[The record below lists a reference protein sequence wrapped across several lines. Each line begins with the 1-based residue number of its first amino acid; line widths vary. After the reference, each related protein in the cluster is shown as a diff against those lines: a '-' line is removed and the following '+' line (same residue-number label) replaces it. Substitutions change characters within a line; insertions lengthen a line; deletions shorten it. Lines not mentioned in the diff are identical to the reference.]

1 MGIRGKMFLPFVA
14 VVIILGGVSLWTL
27 DSSLSALEKRF
38 VMRIVAG
45 KAAEVE
51 NAIENVSRMTLEQAA
66 MFSRIPSVIAAYEE
80 ALSGNIND
88 EADPAAQNA
97 RQRIRKELADVG
109 AGYSEVLGGRKL
121 MLHYHLPNAR
131 SLVRL
136 WRDKQVTR
144 NGQKLD
150 VSDDISA
157 FRPTVKDV
165 NATGKPV
172 MGVELGEGGFVI
184 RGVAPVKTAQ
194 NKQLG
199 SVELLA
205 EFGPI
210 LEGAASEGQELLL
223 YMNAQ
228 FLNITA
234 ALRDPAKNP
243 VLDGK
248 FVRVSGAKDAGLE
261 KLVTPELLA
270 RGQKELVVE
279 RKGDLSLGAFPIKD
293 YKGVQTGVM
302 VAVVNTA
309 SESATISTAKYT
321 LAALLALLLIVPT
334 GIASIAFMRSVARP
348 IDRIVAKIRDITE
361 DKADLTDR
369 LPEDSRD
376 EMASLAIWFNK
387 LMVKVSQLISINRS
401 VLDAVPDP
409 LFVVDEEY
417 RIKFANK
424 ATSEF
429 AGIDQRALAGMS
441 CSDIFKTKACNTPDC
456 PIQRERDNTRGDG
469 AARIECIKE
478 GRRVVLRPF
487 VKTITDDHGTL
498 LGYLELAQDV
508 TGMVERE
515 EALEEH
521 LEQLRHVNAEITA
534 VAEEISG
541 SLEEISAQ
549 VEEVSQGA
557 DIQKSRVEE
566 TLSSMSEMTAASRDA
581 ARSAQ
586 EASTQAEATRE
597 TAEQGE
603 KVVRQAREVIDS
615 VRAQTE
621 LLRSNMDG
629 LGRRAQ
635 DIGRILTVIN
645 DIADQTNLLAL
656 NAAIEAA
663 RAGDAGRGFAVVA
676 DEVRKLAEKT
686 VHATGEVSEV
696 IGAIQNET
704 RNNLDVTVKA
714 VETVDKATSLSEL
727 SGDSLKR
734 IVELVHL
741 TAEQVRTIA
750 TAAEE
755 QSSVS
760 EHIGKALDD
769 VHAVSASTARGMDA
783 SAQALSGLAELAQR
797 LRSVVAIKE

>member
-14 VVIILGGVSLWTL
+14 AVVVLGGASLWAL
-27 DSSLSALEKRF
+27 DSSLSTLEKLF
-38 VMRIVAG
+38 VKRIVAG
-45 KAAEVE
+45 KAAEVQ
-51 NAIENVSRMTLEQAA
+51 NSIENVSRMTLEQAA
-66 MFSRIPSVIAAYEE
+66 TFSRVPGVISAYEE
-80 ALSGNIND
+80 ALSGNVND
-88 EADPAAQNA
+88 EADPAAQKA
-97 RQRIRKELADVG
+97 RESIRKELADVR
-109 AGYSEVLGGRKL
+109 AGFTDVLGGQKL

-150 VSDDISA
+150 VSDDIST
-157 FRPTVKDV
+157 FRPTVIDV
-165 NATGKPV
+165 NSSGKPV
-172 MGVELGEGGFVI
+172 MGVELGEGGFAI
-184 RGVAPVKTAQ
+184 RGVAPVKNAAGR
-194 NKQLG
+194 QLG
-199 SVELLA
+199 SVEILA

-210 LEGAASEGQELLL
+210 LEGAAAEGQELLL
-223 YMNAQ
+223 YMNAKY
-228 FLNITA
+228 LNITA

-243 VLDGK
+243 VLDGR
-248 FVRVSGAKDAGLE
+248 FVRVSGSKDAGIE
-261 KLVTPELLA
+261 KLVTPEFLA
-270 RGQKELVVE
+270 LGQKELAVE

-309 SESATISTAKYT
+309 SESATISAAKYT
-321 LAALLALLLIVPT
+321 LAGLLALLLVVPT
-334 GIASIAFMRSVARP
+334 GIASFVFMRFVARP
-348 IDRIVAKIRDITE
+348 VDRIVNKIRDITE
-361 DKADLTDR
+361 DKADLTDK

-376 EMASLAIWFNK
+376 EMGSLAMWFNR

-409 LFVVDEEY
+409 LFVVDENY
-417 RIKFANK
+417 RVKFANR
-424 ATSEF
+424 ATASF
-429 AGIDQRALAGMS
+429 AGLDQAALAGMP
-441 CSDIFKTKACNTPDC
+441 CADIFKTSACNTAQC
-456 PIQRERDNTRGDG
+456 PIRQSRETGAVDEATRIRCARAG
-469 AARIECIKE
+469 A
-478 GRRVVLRPF
+478 RVVLRPF
-487 VKTITDDHGTL
+487 VKTITDDHGNF

-508 TGMVERE
+508 TGMVDRE

-521 LEQLRHVNAEITA
+521 LQQLRRVNAEITS
-534 VAEEISG
+534 VAGEISG

-557 DIQKSRVEE
+557 ATQKVRVEE
-566 TLSSMSEMTAASRDA
+566 TLASMTQMTAASRDA
-581 ARSAQ
+581 AQSAQ
-586 EASTQAEATRE
+586 AAATQAEATRE
-597 TAEQGE
+597 TAEEGE
-603 KVVRQAREVIDS
+603 SVVRQSQEVIDA

-621 LLRSNMDG
+621 LLRTNMEG
-629 LGRRAQ
+629 LGKRAQ

-686 VHATGEVSEV
+686 VHATGEVAEV
-696 IGAIQNET
+696 IGAIQDET
-704 RNNLDVTVKA
+704 RNNLGVTERA
-714 VETVDKATSLSEL
+714 VETVDQATTL
-727 SGDSLKR
+727 SGRSGESLKR

-741 TAEQVRTIA
+741 TAGQVQTIA

-760 EHIGKALDD
+760 EHIGQALDD
-769 VHAVSASTARGMDA
+769 VHSVSVNTAHGMDA
-783 SAQALSGLAELAQR
+783 SAQALAGLAQLAHR
-797 LRSVVAIKE
+797 LRSVVALKE